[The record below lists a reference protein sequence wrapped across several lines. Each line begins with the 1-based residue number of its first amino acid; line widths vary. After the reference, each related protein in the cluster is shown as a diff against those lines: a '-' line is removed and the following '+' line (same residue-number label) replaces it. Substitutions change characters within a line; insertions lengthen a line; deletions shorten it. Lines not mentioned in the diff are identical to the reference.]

1 MGHGRSSRWGHS
13 HELSKNLS
21 HFWEKLLLFWLISC
35 FFIATCGPVDW
46 WRNPPDPSG
55 QVRSLRVSEHH
66 PKRVGVLDSDLV
78 PGFLWQK
85 VAPNSMGFIM
95 AKHQHF
101 PIFQWPCD
109 FMKNGYEKWVSPSA
123 DPICQKWDET
133 AMNSSRGSR
142 IPAKVSWIFTSTC
155 CGYSRCGRIR
165 PAAIVEMAPSKN
177 GKHHVKCIFGWA
189 HIVIQWETMGF

>member
-1 MGHGRSSRWGHS
+1 MFFYSNMWTGGLVKKPAGSLRTSSQFACIRTSPEACRSAGQWPGARLSLTKGCPKFHGFYHGETSAF
-13 HELSKNLS
+13 S
-21 HFWEKLLLFWLISC
+21 HF
-35 FFIATCGPVDW
+35 
-46 WRNPPDPSG
+46 
-55 QVRSLRVSEHH
+55 
-66 PKRVGVLDSDLV
+66 
-78 PGFLWQK
+78 
-85 VAPNSMGFIM
+85 SMAMWF
-95 AKHQHF
+95 H
-101 PIFQWPCD
+101 
-109 FMKNGYEKWVSPSA
+109 EKWVWKMGIPIC